1 MRGNNRQRSH
11 ELGYMACDRHPAR
24 LHQYVGKLPL
34 ASAKAIIQPESRI
47 TMNPFVVE
55 LIYSVIFLIGRL
67 GLHVLPGSERQRVNG
82 MILVATGLSSP
93 ITTALFACMP
103 LSHYPVNTTWALIC
117 VTQSAVL
124 MVWLYRSFRRRL
136 NQPMSI
142 L

>member
-1 MRGNNRQRSH
+1 
-11 ELGYMACDRHPAR
+11 
-24 LHQYVGKLPL
+24 
-34 ASAKAIIQPESRI
+34 
-47 TMNPFVVE
+47 MNPFVVE